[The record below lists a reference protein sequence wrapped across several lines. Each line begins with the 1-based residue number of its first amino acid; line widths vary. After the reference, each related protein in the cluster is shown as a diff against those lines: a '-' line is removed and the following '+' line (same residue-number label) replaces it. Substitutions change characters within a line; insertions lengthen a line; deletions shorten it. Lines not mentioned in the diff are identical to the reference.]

1 MDIFLALHIIF
12 AVLLFLSLFI
22 RGLNSAI
29 DLALIGDWW
38 ILVAYLATI
47 AGAVFALYMKV
58 IRPLL

>member
-1 MDIFLALHIIF
+1 MDTSLIFRLICF
-12 AVLLFLSLFI
+12 AALFLSSFL
-22 RGLNSAI
+22 RGLDSAI
-29 DLALIGDWW
+29 DLAQLGDWW